1 MCGIVGIFDAI
12 GRHAPGCKLL
22 GRMMEKLKHR
32 GPDDSG
38 DFTNEEIALGFL
50 RLSILDLERGNQ
62 PMFNEDGTVVSICNG
77 ELYNFRSLK
86 NDLLQKGHRFK
97 TANDCEIIPHLYE
110 EYGINFL
117 DHLNGQFAFSLYDLK
132 AKILYLARDHFG
144 VCPLYYACAGGICV
158 FSSEIKAIL
167 EHPMMPRKV
176 NLKALEQLLLFPGTF
191 STQTMFE
198 GIESVPSGHYV
209 KVDASGPSLHEY
221 WDLDYPRVGDLPSQ
235 QPEEF
240 YIDGLSALLL
250 KSTASR
256 LQSDVPVGIYL
267 SGGLDSSL
275 IAGMVKSL
283 CPEKPRRTFSVSFG
297 GDEMCEARY
306 QQQMAHRLNSLHTDI
321 PYDTQNVVRDLM
333 DAIYHAEC
341 PLKETHDTA
350 SLALSHAAK
359 CSGTSVAMTGQG
371 ADEIFAGYIGYR
383 FDQFYSDRPSG
394 GREINLNERNLRKR
408 LWGDERLAYEH
419 DLLSARRFNSTL
431 YSDDVRDVVERFDW
445 DELAPVNKERLEGR
459 HLIHKRSY
467 LDFKMRLSDHLLT
480 DHGDRMAMANSV
492 ELRHPFLD
500 KDVIAFATQ
509 IPPELKLNGYTEKY
523 ILKQVAKAF
532 VGSEI
537 TEREKFGW
545 YTPGSPALLR
555 SGDGCV
561 DDLLSPDIIKKQGY
575 FNSDTVEALKAKYL
589 QDGFMLNQP
598 FESDILTVVLTF
610 GMFLKTFDLPDFR

>member
-1 MCGIVGIFDAI
+1 MCGIVGIFDCT
-12 GRHAPGCKLL
+12 GRHASGYKAL

-32 GPDDSG
+32 GPDDRG
-38 DFTNEEIALGFL
+38 EFTNKEVALGFL
-50 RLSILDLERGNQ
+50 RLSILDLEHGNQ

-86 NDLLQKGHRFK
+86 NHLLQKGHQFN
-97 TANDCEIIPHLYE
+97 TANDCELIPHLYE

-117 DHLNGQFAFSLYDLK
+117 DNLNGQFAIALYDLK
-132 AKILYLARDHFG
+132 AKVLYLARDHFG
-144 VCPLYYACAGGICV
+144 VCPLYYACADGICV
-158 FSSEIKAIL
+158 FSSEIKAIF
-167 EHPMMPRKV
+167 EYPMMPRKV
-176 NLKALEQLLLFPGTF
+176 NLKALDQLLLFPGAFGTE
-191 STQTMFE
+191 TMFE
-198 GIESVPSGHYV
+198 GIKSVPSGNYL
-209 KVDASGPSLHEY
+209 KVDASVPCLHEY
-221 WDLDYPRVGDLPSQ
+221 WDLDYPRMGDLPSQ
-235 QPEEF
+235 QPEAF
-240 YIDGLSALLL
+240 YIDGLSELLL

-275 IAGMVKSL
+275 IAGMVNSL
-283 CPEKPRRTFSVSFG
+283 IPGQSRRTFSVSFG
-297 GDEMCEARY
+297 GDEMCEAHY
-306 QQQMAHRLNSLHTDI
+306 QQQMANCLNSLHTDI

-333 DAIYHAEC
+333 HAIYHAEC

-359 CSGTSVAMTGQG
+359 SSGTSVAMTGQG

-383 FDQFYSDRPSG
+383 FDQFYSDRPNG
-394 GREINLNERNLRKR
+394 GRKTDLDERNLRKR
-408 LWGDERLAYEH
+408 LWGDESLAYEH
-419 DLLSARRFNSTL
+419 DLLSARQFNFTL
-431 YSDDVRDVVERFDW
+431 YSNGVRDMVNRFDW
-445 DELAPVNKERLEGR
+445 DELTPINKERLEGR

-467 LDFKMRLSDHLLT
+467 LDFKMRLADHLLT

-509 IPPELKLNGYTEKY
+509 IPPELKLNKYTEKY
-523 ILKQVAKAF
+523 ILKQVARLF
-532 VGSEI
+532 VTAEI

-555 SGDGCV
+555 SGDGYV
-561 DDLLSPDIIKKQGY
+561 HDLLSTNTIKKQGY
-575 FNSDTVEALKAKYL
+575 FNPDTVEALKARYL

-610 GMFLKTFDLPDFR
+610 GMFLNAFNLPDFQ